1 MSYCDHFS
9 GVFCTWHRWVPN
21 AREKGEISFPP
32 LSVGFCSREA
42 TSFSACSAAAANF
55 KALPSCCTANM
66 TLGRSAGALDRTKFL
81 DLDDSE
87 TCGIPSVLW
96 NLQLGS
102 RVEKFSRLA
111 LLCWF

>member
-1 MSYCDHFS
+1 MSHCDHFS

-32 LSVGFCSREA
+32 LSVAFCSREA

-55 KALPSCCTANM
+55 RALPFCCTANM
-66 TLGRSAGALDRTKFL
+66 TLGRSGALDRMKFL